1 MIKENKKGQIKM
13 LYDLTKEETIQR
25 HRDLWTWIYKETI
38 RQRYGVDKVEYFKD
52 KEHIPDHF
60 CYLCEY
66 DHNMDGDNCS
76 NCLCKWKQLSRI
88 GYCPCNNSYYG
99 KFNRTDHKKW
109 IKRAYYA
116 WRISKLK
123 VRKDI

>member
-1 MIKENKKGQIKM
+1 MW
-13 LYDLTKEETIQR
+13 YDLTKEETIQR

-38 RQRYGVDKVEYFKD
+38 RQRYGVGKEKYFQD
-52 KEHIPDHF
+52 KEHIPDNF

-76 NCLCKWKQLSRI
+76 NCLCKWREHKFRFTYSS
-88 GYCPCNNSYYG
+88 CPCNNSYYG
-99 KFNRTDHKKW
+99 KFKRTDNKKW

-116 WRISKLK
+116 WRISRLK